1 MQTLTIP
8 STSIVTALDSARFRR
23 ESVTGWLVMNDRR
36 LLTPTFEFRCEDVR
50 PIVADLLETRV
61 ARRIG
66 AAIVG
71 PRELRIADRLA
82 IAEFVF
88 RDTKRRVSEQYMVVW
103 LAQPSGIDWSMQLY
117 YAAWYA
123 FLTSHSLT
131 GWLAWQEQ
139 GIVPSSALRR
149 MRERLLQDSVGV
161 LTRLELVEM
170 LKHLDTL
177 AAEW

>member
-1 MQTLTIP
+1 MQ
-8 STSIVTALDSARFRR
+8 R
-23 ESVTGWLVMNDRR
+23 ESVTGWLMTNDRR
-36 LLTPTFEFRCEDVR
+36 LLTPTFEFRLDDAR
-50 PIVADLLETRV
+50 PMVADLLETRV
-61 ARRIG
+61 ARQIG

-82 IAEFVF
+82 VAEFVF
-88 RDTKRRVSEQYMVVW
+88 RDTKRRIPEQYMAVW
-103 LAQPSGIDWSMQLY
+103 LAQPAGVDWSMQLY
-117 YAAWYA
+117 YAAWHA
-123 FLTSHSLT
+123 FLTSHSLA
-131 GWLAWQEQ
+131 GWLNWQEQ

-149 MRERLLQDSVGV
+149 MRDRLLQDSIGA